1 MRSVRAWTFA
11 LAVLGVAG
19 LAAPAAAQPAPGT
32 SQRDC
37 QVVRACQFARG
48 GSYRGCLSSYS
59 CRVCRF
65 VRAKCY
71 VGGVRGVCQRMRCDW
86 GL

>member
-1 MRSVRAWTFA
+1 MRYARAWTLA
-11 LAVLGVAG
+11 LAVCGAASFAPVAIS
-19 LAAPAAAQPAPGT
+19 QPVPGT

-37 QVVRACQFARG
+37 QVIRACNFARG
-48 GSYRGCLSSYS
+48 GSYRGCISAYS

-65 VRAKCY
+65 VPSPCY
-71 VGGVRGVCQRMRCDW
+71 VDGRRGVCQRMRCDW